1 MKNKR
6 IFLIFI
12 ITMIFTIIFSLATVL
27 NVILNL
33 DYCFD
38 IKSIYYCKTVENS
51 KMPLWLFNG
60 IDVDEK
66 GNIYIG
72 NNMGVSV
79 YDETGHL
86 IGSFYS
92 SYSKDFTAF
101 KIDDNKISF
110 ISKYNFDKSSS
121 NDKSKTY
128 EAKFDLNELEKTSED
143 VIISDKL
150 LVHNKSFSNYK
161 SDNKY
166 SINNEIVKNGRKYKY
181 EFYGKVVISDNNSK
195 KIVNLEKDLTPIPT
209 RFPAITALVF
219 LAITIF
225 LGVLSYRNRHR

>member
-1 MKNKR
+1 
-6 IFLIFI
+6 
-12 ITMIFTIIFSLATVL
+12 MIFTIILSLTTVL

-86 IGSFYS
+86 IGNFYS

-143 VIISDKL
+143 VIISDEL
-150 LVHNKSFSNYK
+150 LGHKKSFSDYK
-161 SDNKY
+161 NDNGY
-166 SINNEIVKNGRKYKY
+166 SISNKIEKNGKKYTY
-181 EFYGKVVISDNNSK
+181 DFYGKVVVSDNNDE
-195 KIVNLEKDLTPIPT
+195 KIINLENSIYPIPT
-209 RFPAITALVF
+209 RFPAIFALLFLIVSVF
-219 LAITIF
+219 SGL
-225 LGVLSYRNRHR
+225 LSYKNKHS